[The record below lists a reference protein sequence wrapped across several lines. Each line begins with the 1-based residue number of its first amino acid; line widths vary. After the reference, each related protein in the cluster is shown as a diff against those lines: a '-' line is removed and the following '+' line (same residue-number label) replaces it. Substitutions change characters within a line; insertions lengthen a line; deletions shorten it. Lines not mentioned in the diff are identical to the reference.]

1 MLHEEVGD
9 EQMSGQT
16 SQDGPSTSGY
26 RLLTARMSLD
36 SATGHIRRL
45 DLEADNEIL
54 LRSRLE
60 KRLLEA
66 REMLETLSERVKA
79 REGASSA

>member
-16 SQDGPSTSGY
+16 SQDGTSTSGY

-36 SATGHIRRL
+36 SAAGHIRRL
-45 DLEADNEIL
+45 DLEADDEIL